1 MGLSVFRPHSPL
13 HGDGRARAVY
23 IVSDGSKINKSFK
36 SSLKAVFNRSDKRYC
51 SLLRLPRRGPPYKK
65 YGHTVVRADVQ
76 DKNVS
81 GAR

>member
-1 MGLSVFRPHSPL
+1 M
-13 HGDGRARAVY
+13 ARGGQEAVY
-23 IVSDGSKINKSFK
+23 IVGDGGKIKKSFK
-36 SSLKAVFNRSDKRYC
+36 SSLKAVFNRSGKCYC
-51 SLLRLPRRGPPYKK
+51 SLLRSPRRGPPYKE

>member
-13 HGDGRARAVY
+13 HGEGRARAVY
-23 IVSDGSKINKSFK
+23 IVSDGWKIKKSFK
-36 SSLKAVFNRSDKRYC
+36 SSLKAVFNRSGKCYC
-51 SLLRLPRRGPPYKK
+51 LLLRSPRRGLLYKD